1 MPELMTTLDTLED
14 YLSEYQYLINSFN
27 KSYLLLTRFKL
38 NYGQDGIEL
47 LLHEMLK
54 NSGGGDI
61 VSEDD
66 ETIIR
71 QRKQVDKHI
80 DNHINS
86 DNHSD
91 SDSDFNNFPLLT
103 KRGHIDTLKSTFHS
117 LLRNKIVPLA
127 LLKRKLEEEVD
138 IGAEI
143 DIEVETETETE
154 VVTKVETETDDL
166 AIKD

>member
-1 MPELMTTLDTLED
+1 MTTLDTLED

-47 LLHEMLK
+47 LLHDMLK

-86 DNHSD
+86 DNH

-138 IGAEI
+138 IETEI
-143 DIEVETETETE
+143 DIEVETETE

>member
-1 MPELMTTLDTLED
+1 MPVLMTTLDTLED

-47 LLHEMLK
+47 LLHDMLK

-91 SDSDFNNFPLLT
+91 SDSVSDFNNFPLLT

-138 IGAEI
+138 I
-143 DIEVETETETE
+143 EVETETE

>member
-1 MPELMTTLDTLED
+1 MTTLDTLED

-47 LLHEMLK
+47 LLHDMLK

-80 DNHINS
+80 NS

-91 SDSDFNNFPLLT
+91 SDSVSDFNNFPLLT

-138 IGAEI
+138 IEAEI
-143 DIEVETETETE
+143 DIEVETETD

>member
-1 MPELMTTLDTLED
+1 MPVLMTTLDTLED

-47 LLHEMLK
+47 LLHDMLK

-86 DNHSD
+86 DSD
-91 SDSDFNNFPLLT
+91 SVSDFNNFPLLT

-138 IGAEI
+138 IEAEM
-143 DIEVETETETE
+143 DIETETETE